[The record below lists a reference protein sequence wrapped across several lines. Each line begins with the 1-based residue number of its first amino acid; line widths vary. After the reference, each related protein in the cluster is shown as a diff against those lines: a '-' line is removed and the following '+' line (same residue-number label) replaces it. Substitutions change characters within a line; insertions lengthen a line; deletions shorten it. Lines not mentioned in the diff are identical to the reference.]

1 MQSPGTKKPDDYQII
16 GLCIYAVLT
25 DHRPGCW
32 GVAIGGFVCAL
43 FVHLFILSCGVLL
56 IASIV
61 AIPLEQD
68 TRTLTHPYLIGRHF
82 CNKILRF
89 YARYYQLHL
98 FNQGD

>member
-16 GLCIYAVLT
+16 GLCIYWVLT

-43 FVHLFILSCGVLL
+43 FVHLELRRTPDSVYS
-56 IASIV
+56 SIV

-82 CNKILRF
+82 CN
-89 YARYYQLHL
+89 
-98 FNQGD
+98 